1 MNDMDNLRKQKTRM
15 FASCNFIL
23 LTVSLISLLSTDGFA
38 QQDSKSVEIKAMT
51 YNIYSARKMGIDAIA
66 SVIKKAD
73 PDVVSLQ
80 EVERNT
86 DVNPMDF
93 PKKIAALT
101 GMKYY
106 YFAHALTLKKGDY
119 GNVILSKYPLKET
132 HSIHLGVADDGDDT
146 RSFGYAL
153 IEKQGEQFYFAT
165 THLGYK
171 PEDATRLKQIGE
183 ILKEIKDLK
192 QPIILG
198 ADLNSRPNSQT
209 MPALQQYFSLPC
221 QTSDCE
227 WTVPTPKP
235 TYTCDW
241 LIFAPNQ
248 AFRVKDYS
256 VLFWADKESDHYP
269 VIGTF
274 VLQ

>member
-1 MNDMDNLRKQKTRM
+1 MEIYATSRNVNLPALVAGLVMIFVT
-15 FASCNFIL
+15 
-23 LTVSLISLLSTDGFA
+23 SLIAVSASA
-38 QQDSKSVEIKAMT
+38 QKLHGDVEIKAMT
-51 YNIYSARKMGIDAIA
+51 YNIYSARNMGIEAIA
-66 SVIKKAD
+66 AVIKKID

-93 PKKIAALT
+93 PKEIAALT

-119 GNVILSKYPLKET
+119 GNVILSKYPLLET
-132 HSIHLGVADDGDDT
+132 NSIHLGVADDGDDV

-153 IEKQGEQFYFAT
+153 MEKKGKQFYFAT

-171 PEDATRLKQIGE
+171 PEDATRLKQIAE
-183 ILKEIKDLK
+183 ILTEIKDLNK
-192 QPIILG
+192 PIILG

-209 MPALQQYFSLPC
+209 MPALQKWFTLPC
-221 QTSDCE
+221 QISDCE

-241 LIFAPNQ
+241 IIYAPQ
-248 AFRVKDYS
+248 EAFEVKDYA
-256 VLFWADKESDHYP
+256 VQFWADKESDHYP
-269 VIGTF
+269 VVGTF
-274 VLQ
+274 NIK

>member
-1 MNDMDNLRKQKTRM
+1 MMIALSTARNLNLRLLLFVLIAALLVAVSANETSAQK
-15 FASCNFIL
+15 
-23 LTVSLISLLSTDGFA
+23 LSGE
-38 QQDSKSVEIKAMT
+38 VEIKTMT
-51 YNIYSARKMGIDAIA
+51 YNIYSARKMGIEAIA
-66 SVIKKAD
+66 AVIRKVN

-93 PKKIAALT
+93 PKEIAALT

-106 YFAHALTLKKGDY
+106 FFAHALTLKKGDY
-119 GNVILSKYPLKET
+119 GNVILSKYPLLQTK
-132 HSIHLGVADDGDDT
+132 SIHLGVANDGDDT

-153 IEKQGEQFYFAT
+153 LEKDGKQFYFAT

-171 PEDATRLKQIGE
+171 KDDATRLKQIAE
-183 ILKEIKDLK
+183 ILKEIKNLK

-209 MPALQQYFSLPC
+209 MPALQKWFTLPC
-221 QTSDCE
+221 QISNCE

-241 LIFAPNQ
+241 LIYAPQ
-248 AFRVKDYS
+248 HAFEVKDYA
-256 VLFWADKESDHYP
+256 VQFWADKESDHYP
-269 VIGTF
+269 VLGIF
-274 VLQ
+274 NLK